1 MRYANFPIILKVLV
15 LLLALG
21 ITSLAGAGYAAW
33 QMSRIDDAYTGL
45 VDGAQVAVLK
55 IARAARFSV
64 VVRAE
69 LQSALLATSEA
80 EMRAAAGRREDAIA
94 QYRQLMSEAA
104 QAMPSQAAGIQR
116 LRDLTHAAFVDAC
129 GGVVKAAGGADSGAD
144 ARRLMASS
152 CAPAID
158 ASIAEAL
165 KFNEGLRV
173 AVQDQRQGISD
184 TTVSSITVTFAV
196 IAGATLLVMFVA
208 YWLVRDAI
216 VKPLRRLMF
225 SMDALGE
232 GRLHEDVTG
241 TERKDEVGAMAR
253 TLDVLR
259 GHLADAEDMRV
270 AQARRE
276 ADERDQLAK
285 RERLATSFIDR
296 MTQLASGFASSAG
309 EVADAARSLSATA
322 EQTAQQA
329 NAVAAAAEQAS
340 ANVQTV
346 AASSEELATSV
357 REITGQVSHSA
368 DVAEQAFREVE
379 ASSTRIGALSTA
391 AADIGDVIGLIR
403 GIADQT
409 NLLALNAT
417 IEAARA
423 GDAGRGFAVVAS
435 EVKQLAAQ
443 TARATADISGK
454 VTEIQ
459 TATEGTVSSMSQIQR
474 VVTDIKQ
481 ISSSIAG
488 AVEEQG
494 AATGEIAQ
502 NCQQA
507 ATGTQ
512 QVTDNIGGVGQAAQM
527 TGAAS
532 DQLLALS
539 QDLSSQAS
547 ELREV
552 VETFVQDLAA
562 A

>member
-1 MRYANFPIILKVLV
+1 M
-15 LLLALG
+15 
-21 ITSLAGAGYAAW
+21 
-33 QMSRIDDAYTGL
+33 
-45 VDGAQVAVLK
+45 
-55 IARAARFSV
+55 
-64 VVRAE
+64 
-69 LQSALLATSEA
+69 
-80 EMRAAAGRREDAIA
+80 
-94 QYRQLMSEAA
+94 
-104 QAMPSQAAGIQR
+104 
-116 LRDLTHAAFVDAC
+116 
-129 GGVVKAAGGADSGAD
+129 
-144 ARRLMASS
+144 
-152 CAPAID
+152 
-158 ASIAEAL
+158 
-165 KFNEGLRV
+165 
-173 AVQDQRQGISD
+173 
-184 TTVSSITVTFAV
+184 
-196 IAGATLLVMFVA
+196 
-208 YWLVRDAI
+208 
-216 VKPLRRLMF
+216 
-225 SMDALGE
+225 
-232 GRLHEDVTG
+232 
-241 TERKDEVGAMAR
+241 
-253 TLDVLR
+253 
-259 GHLADAEDMRV
+259 
-270 AQARRE
+270 
-276 ADERDQLAK
+276 
-285 RERLATSFIDR
+285 
-296 MTQLASGFASSAG
+296 
-309 EVADAARSLSATA
+309 
-322 EQTAQQA
+322 
-329 NAVAAAAEQAS
+329 
-340 ANVQTV
+340 QTV

-547 ELREV
+547 ELRRWWRPSSRTSRRPDPSALPFSSAQGRRSPGGLSHFWTPGHGAGPAGV
-552 VETFVQDLAA
+552 FQRVKASGDAETTSSLAQA
-562 A
+562 MGL